1 LVPRSVEAASCI
13 LPSNPRRPSRSAGEL
28 TSEEIDK
35 IVAVIQ
41 NPLQFM
47 PSWFVNRKKDIKD
60 GKTSHVYANL
70 LDTKMRESLERLWK
84 CR

>member
-1 LVPRSVEAASCI
+1 MSLF
-13 LPSNPRRPSRSAGEL
+13 RSAGEL